1 MKRAFEE
8 DEISKAMEDHAS
20 NKMARPDSFSLSF
33 TGDGWSFLKQKFYDI
48 LTKFHHRGWVN
59 KVLDATF
66 LTLIPKI
73 SNPAEL
79 KAH

>member
-8 DEISKAMEDHAS
+8 DEISKALEDHAS
-20 NKMARPDSFSLSF
+20 NKAPRPDTLAFIR
-33 TGDGWSFLKQKFYDI
+33 DGWSFLKKKFYNI
-48 LTKFHHRGWVN
+48 LTEFRHRDWVN
-59 KVLDATF
+59 KELDATF
-66 LTLIPKI
+66 LTLIPKV